1 MSDRDKGYKTE
12 GNKMGLI
19 QIEKNDVIATK
30 EGQTIRVM
38 AVYMNG
44 DVLSRIEGVDD
55 SEASPM
61 RRPVFANQIARILR
75 KALKSDGLKAQES
88 AEQKAGA

>member
-1 MSDRDKGYKTE
+1 
-12 GNKMGLI
+12 
-19 QIEKNDVIATK
+19 
-30 EGQTIRVM
+30 
-38 AVYMNG
+38 
-44 DVLSRIEGVDD
+44 
-55 SEASPM
+55 M